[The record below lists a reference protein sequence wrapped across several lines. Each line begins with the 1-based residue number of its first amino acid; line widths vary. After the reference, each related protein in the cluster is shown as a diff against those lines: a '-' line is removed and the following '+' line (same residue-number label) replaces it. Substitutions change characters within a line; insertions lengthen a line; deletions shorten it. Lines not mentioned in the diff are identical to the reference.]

1 MEEAAGQVAIEIEN
15 PPAERGLR
23 WSPVPGPETQR
34 LLERKVSSLQAR
46 EALKQEAVRILGHC
60 SPPNE
65 EHAPHTELVVGY
77 VQSGKTLSFTTV
89 AALANDNGYRLIVVV
104 SGTTQELANQ
114 SQERLARD
122 LGIESP
128 DIPFPKWI
136 HLHNPKPENIDEIRG
151 ALRDWQSQLVGPDD
165 RRVVLITILKN
176 WQRIEEVTALLNQL
190 GRDADVPAL
199 IIDDEADQASLNNL
213 VGQRQLSTTYRRL
226 TELRRALPQHSFLQ
240 YTATP
245 QAILLINLIDVL
257 SPDTCAVL
265 EPGEN
270 YVGGEAL
277 VGRGSPY
284 VRIIPTQEIPVRG
297 QPLGELPPSLL
308 EALHMYFLG
317 VASHLA
323 RRDPDPDL
331 RNRSMMVH
339 PSRRVVSHHEYYR
352 WVRAIV
358 QTWQGILSGR
368 ENPDRRALLN
378 EFAEAYGDLR
388 RTVEDLEPFDV
399 LAERLPLALQRTIIR
414 ELNHEAEIRD
424 IPWRQQNY
432 WILVGGTVLD
442 RGFTINGLTV
452 TYMPRGPGVGNADT
466 IQQRARFLGYKR
478 RYIGFCRVYLEQ
490 AVATAYQVYAEHE
503 QDIRQQLH
511 VFAERGEHLSQLR
524 RIFICDRAL
533 RPTRRSVLD
542 IEYRRPG
549 FPRGWFA
556 TRRVPESERAI
567 TENRQIVQGLVRAL
581 DDRWADAEGHPG
593 RTEVMRHRVA
603 TAIPLSWLFE
613 EFLSKFQA
621 GNIEDDRKWIV
632 ALFLVDRYLSENPAA
647 ASVVF
652 QMSGGRLRMRQ
663 ATNGRIHNL
672 FQGPHPDAQGAIYP
686 GDRQVHAREQ
696 LTIQLHNVSFTE
708 GPASDGNVQLGDVPI
723 VTMWM
728 PPAIVVDVIQQ
739 DQGGALGAR

>member
-1 MEEAAGQVAIEIEN
+1 MAENEQVAIEIEPA
-15 PPAERGLR
+15 PPERGLH
-23 WSPVPGPETQR
+23 WSPVPGSETQR
-34 LLERKVSSLQAR
+34 LLERKRIRLEAR
-46 EALKQEAVRILGHC
+46 EAIKQESLRILGHC
-60 SPPNE
+60 VPPNGRE
-65 EHAPHTELVVGY
+65 APHTELVLGY

-89 AALANDNGYRLIVVV
+89 AALANDNGYRLIIVV
-104 SGTTQELANQ
+104 SGTTKELAEQ
-114 SQERLARD
+114 SRDRLVED
-122 LGIESP
+122 LGIESS

-136 HLHNPKPENIDEIRG
+136 HLHNPGPGNLDEVRG
-151 ALRDWQSQLVGPDD
+151 ALRDWESDLLQPED
-165 RRVVLITILKN
+165 RRVVLVTILKN
-176 WQRIEEVTALLNQL
+176 YQRVAELTELLRLL

-226 TELRRALPQHSFLQ
+226 TTLRHALPQHSFLQ

-265 EPGEN
+265 RPGEN

-277 VGRGSPY
+277 VGRGSRY

-297 QPLGELPPSLL
+297 QALGEPPPSLL
-308 EALHMYFLG
+308 EALRLYFLG
-317 VASHLA
+317 VASHLV
-323 RRDPDPDL
+323 RRDADPEL

-339 PSRRVVSHHEYYR
+339 PSRRVISHHEFYR
-352 WVRAIV
+352 WVREIV
-358 QTWQGILSGR
+358 VNWQLLLGGR
-368 ENPDRRALLN
+368 EQTDRQQLLS
-378 EFAEAYGDLR
+378 EFESSYNDLR
-388 RTVEDLEPFDV
+388 QTVDDLEPFDM

-414 ELNHEAEIRD
+414 ELNSEAQIRE

-490 AVATAYQVYAEHE
+490 AVANAYQVYADHE
-503 QDIRQQLH
+503 RDIRRQLE
-511 VFAERGEHLSQLR
+511 VFAETGEHLSCLR

-533 RPTRRSVLD
+533 RPTRRSVID

-549 FPRGWFA
+549 FQRGWFA
-556 TRRVPESERAI
+556 MRRVPEAEHVIRQ
-567 TENRQIVQGLVRAL
+567 NRDLVRQLIDAL
-581 DDRWADAEGHPG
+581 ADRWGPDQGHAA
-593 RTEVMRHRVA
+593 RTAIMRHRVA
-603 TAIPLSWLFE
+603 TGVPLVWLFE
-613 EFLSKFQA
+613 EFLSNYQV

-632 ALFLVDRYLSENPAA
+632 ALFLLDRYLSERPDD

-652 QMSGGRLRMRQ
+652 QMSSGETRLRQ
-663 ATNGRIHNL
+663 ATDARIHNL
-672 FQGPHPDAQGAIYP
+672 FQGAHPDTQGAIYP
-686 GDRQVHAREQ
+686 GDRQIHAASQ
-696 LTIQLHNVSFTE
+696 VTVQLHRVSFTE
-708 GPASDGNVQLGDVPI
+708 GPASDGVIRTADVPI

-728 PPAIVVDVIQQ
+728 PPAITVDVIQQ
-739 DQGGALGAR
+739 DQGGSLSAR

>member
-1 MEEAAGQVAIEIEN
+1 MEAGEQVAIEIEN
-15 PPAERGLR
+15 PPAADGLR
-23 WSPVPGPETQR
+23 WTPVPGRQTQD
-34 LLERKVSSLQAR
+34 LLERKVGSLPAR
-46 EALKQEAVRILGHC
+46 EAIRQEAVRVLGHC
-60 SPPNE
+60 APPNE
-65 EHAPHTELVVGY
+65 RHDPHTELVVGY

-89 AALANDNGYRLIVVV
+89 AALANDNGYRIIVVV

-114 SQERLARD
+114 SQERLAQD
-122 LGIESP
+122 LGIEAA
-128 DIPFPKWI
+128 DNPFPKWI
-136 HLHNPKPENIDEIRG
+136 HLHNPKLENIDEIRG
-151 ALRDWQSQLVGPDD
+151 ALRDWQSPLVGPED
-165 RRVVLITILKN
+165 RRVVLVTILKN
-176 WQRIEEVTALLNQL
+176 WQRIEEVTSLLVQL

-226 TELRRALPQHSFLQ
+226 TELKRALPQHSFLQ

-277 VGRGSPY
+277 VGQGSPY
-284 VRIIPTQEIPVRG
+284 VRIIPTQDIPVRG
-297 QPLGELPPSLL
+297 QPLGEPPASLL
-308 EALHMYFLG
+308 EALRSFFLG

-339 PSRRVVSHHEYYR
+339 PSRRVLSHHEYYR

-358 QTWQGILSGR
+358 QTWQDMLSGDD
-368 ENPDRRALLN
+368 NPDRRALLD
-378 EFAEAYGDLR
+378 EFAVAYEDLR
-388 RTVEDLEPFDV
+388 RTVEDLENFDV
-399 LAERLPLALQRTIIR
+399 LSERLPLALQRTIIR
-414 ELNHEAEIRD
+414 ELNSEVEIRH
-424 IPWRQQNY
+424 IPWRQHNY

-490 AVATAYQVYAEHE
+490 SVARAYQVYADHE
-503 QDIRQQLH
+503 QDIRRQLQ
-511 VFAERGEHLSQLR
+511 VFAERGEHMSQLR

-556 TRRVPESERAI
+556 TRRVPESDRVI
-567 TENRQIVQGLVRAL
+567 NENRQIVQGLVRAL
-581 DDRWADAEGHPG
+581 EDRWGDDQGHAG
-593 RTEVMRHRVA
+593 RTEAMRHRVA
-603 TAIPLSWLFE
+603 MEIPLAWLFE
-613 EFLSKFQA
+613 EFLSKFQV

-632 ALFLVDRYLSENPAA
+632 ALFLIDRYLSENPEAG
-647 ASVVF
+647 SVVF
-652 QMSGGRLRMRQ
+652 QMSGGRPRMRQ
-663 ATNGRIHNL
+663 ATDGRIHNL
-672 FQGPHPDAQGAIYP
+672 FQGPHPDAQGATYP
-686 GDRQVHAREQ
+686 GDRQIHAREQ
-696 LTIQLHNVSFTE
+696 LTVQLHNVSFTE
-708 GPASDGNVQLGDVPI
+708 GPAVGGVIRLRDVPI
-723 VTMWM
+723 VTLWM
-728 PPAIVVDVIQQ
+728 PPAIAIDAIQQ
-739 DQGGALGAR
+739 DQGGALGA